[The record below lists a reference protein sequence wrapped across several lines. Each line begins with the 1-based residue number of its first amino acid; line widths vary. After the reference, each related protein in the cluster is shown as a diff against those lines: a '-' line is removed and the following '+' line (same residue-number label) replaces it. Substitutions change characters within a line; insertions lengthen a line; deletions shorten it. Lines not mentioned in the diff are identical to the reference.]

1 MQCNMSV
8 ENAEVIESIESNEM
22 AEALLTITTS
32 QHITSYDDL
41 IKPTHT
47 IGCSTIDLWKK
58 H

>member
-8 ENAEVIESIESNEM
+8 EDAEVIESIESNEM

-41 IKPTHT
+41 IKTTHA
-47 IGCSTIDLWKK
+47 IGCSTIDL
-58 H
+58 